1 MFNEVSTDFGGTM
14 KQTLLLG
21 LVLSLLA
28 LSARAS
34 EGERYHCAFGQQGR
48 TISVVYE
55 VEGQAAPCEVRYEK
69 ENGVETPWS
78 ADNEEGYCEE
88 KAREFVEQHREW
100 GWRCDP
106 VDPQNTADRQAP
118 AEPSQEP
125 PPEQD

>member
-1 MFNEVSTDFGGTM
+1 M
-14 KQTLLLG
+14 KQILLFG
-21 LVLSLLA
+21 SMLSLLA
-28 LSARAS
+28 LSVQAS

-69 ENGVETPWS
+69 EDGVETPWS

-106 VDPQNTADRQAP
+106 ADPQDAADRQAEPAQEPAQERP
-118 AEPSQEP
+118 AEPE
-125 PPEQD
+125 

>member
-1 MFNEVSTDFGGTM
+1 M
-14 KQTLLLG
+14 KQTRLLG
-21 LVLSLLA
+21 SMLSLLA
-28 LSARAS
+28 LPALAS

-69 ENGVETPWS
+69 EDGVETPWS

-106 VDPQNTADRQAP
+106 VDPQDAAGQQAP
-118 AEPSQEP
+118 LEQEP
-125 PPEQD
+125 AQEQPPESE